1 MLKWSTTTFT
11 SSDNDTATATAAATT
26 TTTTN
31 LNLNSEEKTEF
42 WNHCVSLPISP
53 FSHDL
58 HRLFLQFTKVQF
70 IDILL
75 QAFNLKA
82 SGFNQVAS
90 NTLAFRQQT
99 QTSRTTT
106 QCVQKSLKEERR
118 DVWNP
123 KMAIAR
129 QRKESLKLSNTHASK
144 CGSSTPKWK
153 FPERE
158 QTSKQMQRKH
168 DAAPR
173 NTTQC
178 LSAPHIQR

>member
-1 MLKWSTTTFT
+1 VSK
-11 SSDNDTATATAAATT
+11 
-26 TTTTN
+26 N
-31 LNLNSEEKTEF
+31 L
-42 WNHCVSLPISP
+42 
-53 FSHDL
+53 
-58 HRLFLQFTKVQF
+58 
-70 IDILL
+70 
-75 QAFNLKA
+75 
-82 SGFNQVAS
+82 S
-90 NTLAFRQQT
+90 N
-99 QTSRTTT
+99 
-106 QCVQKSLKEERR
+106 KEERR

-129 QRKESLKLSNTHASK
+129 QRKENLKLSNTHASK

-158 QTSKQMQRKH
+158 QTSKQRQRKH

>member
-11 SSDNDTATATAAATT
+11 SSDNDTATATAAATTTT

-82 SGFNQVAS
+82 SGFNLQVAS
-90 NTLAFRQQT
+90 NTLAFWQQT

-106 QCVQKSLKEERR
+106 QCVQKSLKQRREEGR
-118 DVWNP
+118 VEP
-123 KMAIAR
+123 
-129 QRKESLKLSNTHASK
+129 
-144 CGSSTPKWK
+144 
-153 FPERE
+153 
-158 QTSKQMQRKH
+158 
-168 DAAPR
+168 
-173 NTTQC
+173 
-178 LSAPHIQR
+178 